1 MFAKFGQPK
10 YINVFERVIVIY
22 IPKERPGIIYPATI
36 WKIGCKLNP
45 KPVMAYC
52 APKKTIKTTKKRVAI
67 TKPYYG
73 RVDFITYKHTSPTI
87 QLRINMQKYQLLG
100 TSSYSSINL

>member
-1 MFAKFGQPK
+1 M
-10 YINVFERVIVIY
+10 
-22 IPKERPGIIYPATI
+22 YPASI

-52 APKKTIKTTKKRVAI
+52 APKKTINVTKMRVAI
-67 TKPYYG
+67 IQPHHG
-73 RVDFITYKHTSPTI
+73 RVDFMTYKHTRPTI
-87 QLRINMQKYQLLG
+87 QLKIKTQKYQLLG